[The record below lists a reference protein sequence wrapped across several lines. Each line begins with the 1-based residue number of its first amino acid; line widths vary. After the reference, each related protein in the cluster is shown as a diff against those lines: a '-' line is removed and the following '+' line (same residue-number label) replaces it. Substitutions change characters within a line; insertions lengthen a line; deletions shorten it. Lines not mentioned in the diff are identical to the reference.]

1 MTPTDKLEM
10 QEAEDGSATV
20 TLPKPAEEVRVE
32 EEAPAEENVAVEEE
46 SEERSEPVEQRET
59 RNLSEADREKL
70 RESRRLERQNKKH
83 AQRKKLEDSAHIIA
97 ALKRQN
103 DELSSRL
110 LNVENRTSGA
120 ELARVDKS
128 IEDSQLRVQYA
139 QSKISE
145 ALKAQDGDAMVK
157 AQEMLYESKKAYEQL
172 TAVKQNM
179 LSAAKNPS
187 QNNLQVPDARVQQ
200 NAAAWMG
207 KHPWYRADLSNTDSK
222 IAHAIDVE
230 LTSEGWDPAS
240 PDYWDELDD
249 RLRDR
254 MPNRFESEYN
264 ETPSQAPKRKSVVT
278 GSGRET
284 ASTEKAGV
292 FKIDKDRV
300 AAMKETGAWFDP
312 KRKAKMVQYYM
323 EYDKANPKR
332 S

>member
-10 QEAEDGSATV
+10 QEAADGSATV
-20 TLPKPAEEVRVE
+20 MLPTDEKQEIQVEEAEPIEQVAAEE
-32 EEAPAEENVAVEEE
+32 PADRTEHAEH
-46 SEERSEPVEQRET
+46 RET

-70 RESRRLERQNKKH
+70 RESRRLERQNKKY
-83 AQRKKLEDSAHIIA
+83 AQKKKLEDSAHIISS
-97 ALKRQN
+97 LKRQN
-103 DELSSRL
+103 DELSARL

-157 AQEMLYESKKAYEQL
+157 AQEMLYESKKALEQL
-172 TAVKQNM
+172 GSVKQNM
-179 LSAAKNPS
+179 LNAARNPQ
-187 QNNLQVPDARVQQ
+187 QNNLQVPDSRVQH
-200 NAAAWMG
+200 NAATWMQ
-207 KHPWYRADLSNTDSK
+207 KHGWYKPDLSNLDSK
-222 IAHAIDVE
+222 IAHAVDVE
-230 LTSEGWDPAS
+230 LHNEGWDPAS
-240 PDYWDELDD
+240 GDYWEELDD

-254 MPNRFESEYN
+254 MPHRFDSDYN
-264 ETPSQAPKRKSVVT
+264 DAPTQSPKRRSVVT

-292 FKIDKDRV
+292 IKLDKDRV

-323 EYDKANPKR
+323 DYDKNNSSR
-332 S
+332 N

>member
-32 EEAPAEENVAVEEE
+32 EEAPVENTVAVEESDE
-46 SEERSEPVEQRET
+46 PNEPVEHRET

-83 AQRKKLEDSAHIIA
+83 AQRKKLEDSAHIIS

-103 DELSSRL
+103 DELSYRL

-145 ALKAQDGDAMVK
+145 ALRAQDGDAMVK

-179 LSAAKNPS
+179 LNAARNPS
-187 QNNLQVPDARVQQ
+187 QNNLQIPDARAQQ
-200 NAAAWMG
+200 HAATWMG
-207 KHPWYRADLSNTDSK
+207 KHTWYRADLSNTDSK

-230 LTSEGWDPAS
+230 LTNEGWDPAT

-254 MPNRFESEYN
+254 MPNRFDFDYT
-264 ETPSQAPKRKSVVT
+264 ETPAQAPRRRSVVT

-292 FKIDKDRV
+292 FKLDKDRV

-312 KRKAKMVQYYM
+312 KRKAKMVQYYI

-332 S
+332 N

>member
-20 TLPKPAEEVRVE
+20 TLPHEENKEVQVVE
-32 EEAPAEENVAVEEE
+32 ET
-46 SEERSEPVEQRET
+46 EPVEQEASEETSEPLEQHERRET
-59 RNLSEADREKL
+59 RNLSESEREKL
-70 RESRRLERQNKKH
+70 RESRRLERQNKKY
-83 AQRKKLEDSAHIIA
+83 AQKKKLEDSAHIIA

-103 DELSSRL
+103 DDLSARL

-157 AQEMLYESKKAYEQL
+157 AQEMLYESKKALEQL
-172 TAVKQNM
+172 SAVKQNM
-179 LSAAKNPS
+179 LSAAKNPQ
-187 QNNLQVPDARVQQ
+187 QNNLQMPDSRVQH
-200 NAAAWMG
+200 NAATWMQ
-207 KHPWYRADLSNTDSK
+207 KHGWYKPDLSNTDSK
-222 IAHAIDVE
+222 IAHAVDVE
-230 LTSEGWDPAS
+230 LTNEGWDPATQE
-240 PDYWDELDD
+240 YWDELDD

-254 MPNRFESEYN
+254 MPNRFDSDYGD
-264 ETPSQAPKRKSVVT
+264 APPPQQKRKSIVT
-278 GSGRET
+278 GSGRESS
-284 ASTEKAGV
+284 STEKAGV
-292 FKIDKDRV
+292 FKLDKDRV

-323 EYDKANPKR
+323 DYDKNNSTR
-332 S
+332 N